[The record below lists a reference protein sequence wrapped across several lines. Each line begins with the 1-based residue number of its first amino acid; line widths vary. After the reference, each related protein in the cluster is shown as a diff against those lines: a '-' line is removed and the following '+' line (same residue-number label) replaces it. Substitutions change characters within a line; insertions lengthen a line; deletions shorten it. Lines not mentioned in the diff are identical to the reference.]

1 VAPHLLLVAYDAE
14 CPHCRSVVDWA
25 GARDGR
31 GLIVSFPTQNPE
43 LLRMAPELG
52 GLPLAET
59 IYGVDTF
66 TRQVFSAG
74 GLWLQMALRLPG
86 WWILARIFSL
96 PGFCNLAKFA
106 YRLHSKG
113 KCRAGE
119 GRR

>member
-1 VAPHLLLVAYDAE
+1 M
-14 CPHCRSVVDWA
+14 
-25 GARDGR
+25 
-31 GLIVSFPTQNPE
+31 SFPIQNPE

-59 IYGVDTF
+59 IYGVDAS

-74 GLWLQMALRLPG
+74 DLWLQMAIRLPG
-86 WWILARIFSL
+86 WWLFAHIFSL
-96 PGFCNLAKFA
+96 PGFYALARFA